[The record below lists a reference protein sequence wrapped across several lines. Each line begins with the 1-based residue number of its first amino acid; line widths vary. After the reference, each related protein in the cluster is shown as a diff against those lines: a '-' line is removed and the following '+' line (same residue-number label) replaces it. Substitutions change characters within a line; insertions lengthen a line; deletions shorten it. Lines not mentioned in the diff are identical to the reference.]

1 MIENLHEYISKDIKS
16 IIGSEANNFVAV
28 TDPISFKIPLH
39 SLTPILKFLRD
50 SDSYNFK
57 ILIDLFVVDHP
68 SRAKRFEINYN
79 LLSISRNC
87 RVNLKVELNDGE
99 EVPSIAQVFSTAQ
112 WLEREA
118 WDMYG
123 VKFSGNTDL
132 RRILTDYGFEGHPMR
147 KDFPLTGYREVK
159 YDAKKG
165 KVVYE
170 DVSLMQEYREFDF
183 DTPWSNSKSQ
193 IK

>member
-1 MIENLHEYISKDIKS
+1 MIENLHEYIAKDIKS
-16 IIGSEANNFVAV
+16 IIGSEANDFVVAM
-28 TDPISFKIPLH
+28 DPLSFKIPLD
-39 SLTPILKFLRD
+39 SLITVLKFLRD
-50 SDSYNFK
+50 NHSYKFK
-57 ILIDLFVVDHP
+57 ILIDLFVVDYP
-68 SRAKRFEINYN
+68 SRPKRFEVNYN
-79 LLSISRNC
+79 LLSISSNYRI
-87 RVNLKVELNDGE
+87 NLKVELNDGE
-99 EVPSIAQVFSTAQ
+99 GAPSIAQIFSTAQ

-123 VKFSGNTDL
+123 VKFSGNSDL

-170 DVSLMQEYREFDF
+170 DVSLTQEYREFDF
-183 DTPWSNSKSQ
+183 ETPWSNTNSR
-193 IK
+193 I